1 MVDPGSG
8 RDQRRLPDPVS
19 TLAEHMKER
28 GYFTLGATAN
38 PNLSTDFGFNQGFDV
53 YQPGLKDGWGHQSG
67 VELVDALL
75 AALKQDRATGDARPV
90 YLRVML
96 IDAHSPRS
104 AMGDKLDPYREPD
117 VPERVAQYRYHLH
130 QLDGALAHLAEGLEA
145 QGLTE
150 ENTVFVF
157 VADHGEGMNY
167 PRHHGYSH
175 GQYHMTST
183 NQVPWIL
190 RGAGVARGH
199 RVLGLAS
206 QVDVVPTL
214 LGLIGRPLADASAV
228 EGRDWSALVRGEGFA
243 TTWDRVISDT
253 WFQESSRAAIWTRDR
268 QCQDDFGSAARQAAK
283 GLFVPGCF
291 DRRADP
297 LFRTP
302 LTDPPLQAELRAWRE
317 AKTAKLPEVQA
328 PEVEIDEALGK
339 ELEAL
344 GYRE

>member
-1 MVDPGSG
+1 
-8 RDQRRLPDPVS
+8 
-19 TLAEHMKER
+19 
-28 GYFTLGATAN
+28 
-38 PNLSTDFGFNQGFDV
+38 
-53 YQPGLKDGWGHQSG
+53 
-67 VELVDALL
+67 
-75 AALKQDRATGDARPV
+75 
-90 YLRVML
+90 
-96 IDAHSPRS
+96 
-104 AMGDKLDPYREPD
+104 
-117 VPERVAQYRYHLH
+117 
-130 QLDGALAHLAEGLEA
+130 
-145 QGLTE
+145 
-150 ENTVFVF
+150 
-157 VADHGEGMNY
+157 
-167 PRHHGYSH
+167 
-175 GQYHMTST
+175 
-183 NQVPWIL
+183 
-190 RGAGVARGH
+190 VARGH